1 MFDLIAENTQRPLLE
16 PSMGSR
22 AVSIIAHAAA
32 VGALIIVSLTSVVS
46 ISPKAPTTMA
56 FVATTV
62 PFAPAVP
69 PPPLPAPRASRQP
82 EVPQPVMTAG
92 RTTAPVDAPSDL
104 QTERGG
110 TRDVAALA
118 GVEGGVDGGV
128 TGGVVGGIVSAV
140 PPAPPVPLP
149 AVATEPVRIGGSI
162 KAPNLLRRVEPIY
175 SPLAANAQL
184 DGLVIL
190 EAVVDPEGSVE
201 SVKVLRSRGALLD
214 NAAIEALKQWRY
226 SPLVFRGIPTRFV
239 LTVTFKFTIG

>member
-1 MFDLIAENTQRPLLE
+1 
-16 PSMGSR
+16 MGSR
-22 AVSIIAHAAA
+22 AVSIVAHAAA
-32 VGALIIVSLTSVVS
+32 VGALIIVSLSSVVT
-46 ISPKAPTTMA
+46 IPVKVPITMA

-62 PFAPAVP
+62 PLAPAAP
-69 PPPLPAPRASRQP
+69 PAPEPAPRTSRQA

-110 TRDVAALA
+110 TRDVAALVGVEG

-128 TGGVVGGIVSAV
+128 AGGVVGGIVSAV
-140 PPAPPVPLP
+140 PPPPPVPPRP
-149 AVATEPVRIGGSI
+149 AATEPVRIGGSI

-175 SPLAANAQL
+175 SPLAANAQIG
-184 DGLVIL
+184 GLVIL

-201 SVKVLRSRGALLD
+201 SVKILMSRGALLD

-239 LTVTFKFTIG
+239 VTVTFKFTIS

>member
-1 MFDLIAENTQRPLLE
+1 MFDLIAENGRRPLQE
-16 PSMGSR
+16 PSIGSR
-22 AVSIIAHAAA
+22 AVSIVAHAAA
-32 VGALIIVSLTSVVS
+32 VGALIIVSLSSVVT
-46 ISPKAPTTMA
+46 IPVKVPITMA

-62 PFAPAVP
+62 PLAPAAP
-69 PPPLPAPRASRQP
+69 PAPEPAPRTSRQA

-110 TRDVAALA
+110 TRDVAALV

-128 TGGVVGGIVSAV
+128 AGGVVGGIVSAV
-140 PPAPPVPLP
+140 PPPPPVPPRP
-149 AVATEPVRIGGSI
+149 AATEPVRIGGSI

-175 SPLAANAQL
+175 SPLAANAQIG
-184 DGLVIL
+184 GLVIL

-201 SVKVLRSRGALLD
+201 SVKILMSRGALLD

-239 LTVTFKFTIG
+239 VTVTFKFTIS